1 MQSDHSVSAS
11 PSPAGHSAMWPHT
24 VELTFADMDDKPR
37 GVRKDILK
45 VIKNGGK
52 LNPRARRA
60 VVRHVVARVYE
71 VHPKPYRCHME
82 IIAQKMVQIIPD
94 LKDSLGDVVIGRG
107 YDSFLN
113 QLVAKA
119 EDMRR
124 GTVTYRP
131 SKRRLQDSDDEEEN
145 EQPKPKKA
153 YGYTAHLPEEPQEE
167 SGPLYDHYHQRL
179 MVAQGASVVEIKDK

>member
-1 MQSDHSVSAS
+1 MQSNHSVSAS
-11 PSPAGHSAMWPHT
+11 PSPAGHSAMWSHT

-45 VIKNGGK
+45 VIKNGLK
-52 LNPRARRA
+52 LNPRSRRA

-82 IIAQKMVQIIPD
+82 IMPQKMVQIIPD

-107 YDSFLN
+107 YDFLN

-145 EQPKPKKA
+145 EQHVMHELILFISFPKKTPDV
-153 YGYTAHLPEEPQEE
+153 Y
-167 SGPLYDHYHQRL
+167 
-179 MVAQGASVVEIKDK
+179 KCNC